1 MKCPKCG
8 QEYEGSACPNCEP
21 GPEII
26 VNNADY
32 LRRKEAYEKKQA
44 EKESASSHTDKPQ
57 KEPEEENA
65 DDRRAVKKKPQEQ
78 PEYEEIDYLGMM
90 KKVYDTGKEAAGSA
104 AEELKKRKGFFSR
117 YRKRIIAAV
126 LVVCVL
132 AGGGFGIYKLASRKN
147 YVLYMSSGAKIY
159 NVAGLE
165 NNYVCENK
173 QAVFAVDNRT
183 FYTPQ
188 FPQQI
193 DADAVTNTLASDNG
207 EYFAATVYDEGSAQY
222 ALYTWK
228 DGQDAVQ
235 VSKNAYDKDIGY
247 ITNKGKVI
255 YSDVEVVNEEGGLGA
270 MQLYVYDASGKLTLI
285 EGQLK
290 EYFVYA
296 AEEKIVCYNKNN
308 VLYLYDYDE
317 NKKEKLKDIFIKASI
332 HEMKFWDMAY
342 EEVK

>member
-183 FYTPQ
+183 FYTPK

-228 DGQDAVQ
+228 D
-235 VSKNAYDKDIGY
+235 
-247 ITNKGKVI
+247 
-255 YSDVEVVNEEGGLGA
+255 
-270 MQLYVYDASGKLTLI
+270 
-285 EGQLK
+285 
-290 EYFVYA
+290 
-296 AEEKIVCYNKNN
+296 
-308 VLYLYDYDE
+308 
-317 NKKEKLKDIFIKASI
+317 
-332 HEMKFWDMAY
+332 
-342 EEVK
+342 

>member
-1 MKCPKCG
+1 MSRCG
-8 QEYEGSACPNCEP
+8 
-21 GPEII
+21 
-26 VNNADY
+26 
-32 LRRKEAYEKKQA
+32 
-44 EKESASSHTDKPQ
+44 DKY
-57 KEPEEENA
+57 A
-65 DDRRAVKKKPQEQ
+65 
-78 PEYEEIDYLGMM
+78 
-90 KKVYDTGKEAAGSA
+90 
-104 AEELKKRKGFFSR
+104 
-117 YRKRIIAAV
+117 
-126 LVVCVL
+126 
-132 AGGGFGIYKLASRKN
+132 
-147 YVLYMSSGAKIY
+147 
-159 NVAGLE
+159 
-165 NNYVCENK
+165 
-173 QAVFAVDNRT
+173 
-183 FYTPQ
+183 
-188 FPQQI
+188 
-193 DADAVTNTLASDNG
+193 ASDNG

-317 NKKEKLKDIFIKASI
+317 NKKENELSDSVRSVYAESAKADNFFTAKADTVNTSKNA
-332 HEMKFWDMAY
+332 HAADFQ
-342 EEVK
+342 